1 MGAHRSNGDRDVF
14 RVGLAIARREDNAR
28 ARHRRSACP
37 VSSVCQRPRELTP
50 TRERMGCREA
60 RHASV
65 SSSRDGGVGVRR
77 SSKDDRAAADRA
89 SITSTERSISWVS
102 VSTVSVAD
110 AGRTHLRPCGSNRES
125 GWDDVRTLKRGVE
138 PERDRQDV
146 RGLVARRHSNVSTHV
161 GWILKDRDERV
172 RRASIFVVSQ
182 PRSRA
187 HGATRKCCTRAI
199 RWKASRCEAV
209 GSNPASGARIWC
221 PRLAVH
227 PQG

>member
-1 MGAHRSNGDRDVF
+1 VGAHRSSGDGDVF

-89 SITSTERSISWVS
+89 SITSTERSTSWVS

-110 AGRTHLRPCGSNRES
+110 AGRTHLRPCGSVRES
-125 GWDDVRTLKRGVE
+125 GRDDVRTLKRGVE

-146 RGLVARRHSNVSTHV
+146 RGLVARRHS
-161 GWILKDRDERV
+161 ERV
-172 RRASIFVVSQ
+172 DARRVKPQ
-182 PRSRA
+182 GSRRM
-187 HGATRKCCTRAI
+187 GAPGLDFRGVA
-199 RWKASRCEAV
+199 AAVEGSRCNAQVLYACDTVEGV
-209 GSNPASGARIWC
+209 P
-221 PRLAVH
+221 V
-227 PQG
+227 